1 MKHGIKEDAVSP
13 PHAGIPL
20 WPKDRT
26 ILEREV
32 MEFRPF
38 GLDEQGHT
46 IRDLSGMSIRAIV
59 VYLEKSLSRE
69 RGDVAG
75 SQAVE
80 DLCRLLNQRIKD
92 PVYHV
97 TPDFLRNAW
106 NSYSYE
112 FTAYLYELC
121 EHMSGDPRFVF
132 RGGMEKASSIMQVLA
147 RPFSLAQIYGM
158 FPYFG
163 NKFASGSV
171 EFRVVEVTPASA
183 TLAMKF
189 SDRTLRQFGPYRRRC
204 AHLMCQAAQGIMAAV
219 PVRVHGL
226 PPATLTELSC
236 IANDEEWC
244 QWVIRWQVEGQSTW
258 RHRVWQ
264 IVAGAGEDRSSQVRP
279 HVSHSHEPAKDTPPK
294 GTVGDRGVEAA
305 PILTA
310 TGATLSQRHMMW
322 SFCGALAGL
331 ILAVGL
337 RVMNPSTS
345 LGEVILLGLAPML
358 VARLLINRHLRLESQ
373 HREALIQE
381 QITIV
386 ESRHE
391 ELREAY
397 LEQEQTRVELRRKVA
412 QLTAL
417 HRAGLLFS
425 STLDREALLQK
436 VLEALTSD
444 LQYDRA
450 MISFYD
456 PVRQVVKDARVLG
469 VSPEI
474 QAFARAR
481 EIPVTDPMSPEGLV
495 LLQGQ
500 PLLVGDVQA
509 VWDRIHPLNQQLA
522 LLTQTKAWI
531 AVPLKVKD
539 RILGSLTV
547 DRIQAHSLTQDDLE
561 LMMTVA
567 HQVAI
572 ALDNASAYEQIEDL
586 NVGLEV
592 KVRERTAELEQ
603 ADRLRSQFLSHVSH
617 ELKTPL
623 TSIKGFL
630 QNLLD
635 GLTGPLNE
643 KQQRYLSRMLENSNR
658 LIRMIEDLLDR
669 TRIQS
674 GRLDL
679 IPGEIDLWPCV
690 ADAVEQL
697 RLLAQA
703 KQQTLEAVAPPAPL
717 MVWADRD
724 RLIQI
729 VMNLVQNAVKF
740 TPEAG
745 SITVTVRQENQTLA
759 GVSVR
764 DTGPGIPPEF
774 LDQIFDPFFRVK
786 QVRSGTKGLGLGLS
800 IVRTLVELQGGTI
813 AARSEPGQ
821 GAELS
826 FTIPLL
832 PTIAVPLGRAPV
844 AAPRILVVE
853 DDPDIRQL
861 VQDCLQARG
870 YRVQSALDGV
880 RALEAVR
887 AETFEGMIL
896 DIGIPSLDGIDVL
909 RQIRR
914 WDQQIPIVMVT
925 ASGSKELAVRAIG
938 MGAQAYVLKPFD
950 VDELQ
955 RVADYWFRP
964 LERPSSE
971 SAGESSR
978 SR

>member
-1 MKHGIKEDAVSP
+1 MNSSMTDEVELKTQSGL
-13 PHAGIPL
+13 GL
-20 WPKDRT
+20 LPKDRT

-38 GLDEQGHT
+38 GLDEQGYT
-46 IRDLSGMSIRAIV
+46 IRDLSGMSIRAVV
-59 VYLEKSLSRE
+59 VYLEKSLARE
-69 RGDVAG
+69 RGASVG

-92 PVYHV
+92 SVYHV
-97 TPDFLRNAW
+97 TPELLKNAW
-106 NSYSYE
+106 KSYSYE
-112 FTAYLYELC
+112 FTAYLYEFC
-121 EHMSGDPRFVF
+121 ERMSGDPRFVF

-189 SDRTLRQFGPYRRRC
+189 SGRTLRQFGPYRRRC
-204 AHLMCQAAQGIMAAV
+204 AQLMCQAAQGIMAAV

-236 IANDEEWC
+236 IANDDEWC
-244 QWVIRWQVEGQSTW
+244 QWAIRWQVEGQGTW

-264 IVAGAGEDRSSQVRP
+264 MVAGPGEDRSSQVRP
-279 HVSHSHEPAKDTPPK
+279 HVSHSHEQAEDTPSK
-294 GTVGDRGVEAA
+294 GSVGDRGVDVA
-305 PILTA
+305 PIHVAAGT
-310 TGATLSQRHMMW
+310 TPSQRHVTW
-322 SFCGALAGL
+322 AFCGALAGL
-331 ILAVGL
+331 TLAVGF
-337 RVMNPSTS
+337 RVMNPSAS
-345 LGEVILLGLAPML
+345 WGEVILLGLVPML
-358 VARLLINRHLRLESQ
+358 VTGVLINRHLRLESQ
-373 HREALIQE
+373 QREALIQE
-381 QITIV
+381 QITFV

-397 LEQEQTRVELRRKVA
+397 LEQEQTRVELRRKVS

-425 STLDREALLQK
+425 STLDREALMQK

-456 PVRQVVKDARVLG
+456 PVRRVVMDARLLG

-481 EIPVTDPMSPEGLV
+481 EIPVTDPMSQEGIV
-495 LLQGQ
+495 LLQGR
-500 PLLVGDVQA
+500 PLLIGDVQA

-531 AVPLKVKD
+531 AVPLKIKD

-547 DRIQAHSLTQDDLE
+547 DRIQEHSLTQDDLE

-572 ALDNASAYEQIEDL
+572 ALDNASAYEQIEEL
-586 NVGLEV
+586 NVGLEA

-643 KQQRYLSRMLENSNR
+643 KQQRYLSRMLENSGR
-658 LIRMIEDLLDR
+658 LIRMIEALLDR

-679 IPGEIDLWPCV
+679 VPGEIDLGHCV
-690 ADAVEQL
+690 SDAVEQL

-724 RLIQI
+724 HLIQI
-729 VMNLVQNAVKF
+729 VTNLVQNAVKF
-740 TPEAG
+740 TPEGG
-745 SITVTVRQENQTLA
+745 SIMVTVRQDNQTLA

-764 DTGPGIPPEF
+764 DTGPGIPLEF
-774 LDQIFDPFFRVK
+774 LEQIFDPFFRVR
-786 QVRSGTKGLGLGLS
+786 QVRSGIKGLGLGLS

-813 AARSEPGQ
+813 AARSEPGR
-821 GAELS
+821 GAELY

-832 PTIAVPLGRAPV
+832 PTIAVPLCSAS
-844 AAPRILVVE
+844 ADAPRILVVE

-861 VQDCLQARG
+861 L
-870 YRVQSALDGV
+870 
-880 RALEAVR
+880 
-887 AETFEGMIL
+887 
-896 DIGIPSLDGIDVL
+896 
-909 RQIRR
+909 
-914 WDQQIPIVMVT
+914 
-925 ASGSKELAVRAIG
+925 
-938 MGAQAYVLKPFD
+938 
-950 VDELQ
+950 
-955 RVADYWFRP
+955 
-964 LERPSSE
+964 
-971 SAGESSR
+971 
-978 SR
+978 

>member
-1 MKHGIKEDAVSP
+1 
-13 PHAGIPL
+13 
-20 WPKDRT
+20 
-26 ILEREV
+26 

-38 GLDEQGHT
+38 GLDERGHT
-46 IRDLSGMSIRAIV
+46 IRDLSGMSIRPVI
-59 VYLEKSLSRE
+59 VYLETSLSRE
-69 RGDVAG
+69 RGAMAG
-75 SQAVE
+75 KQAVQE
-80 DLCRLLNQRIKD
+80 LCRLLNERIRD

-97 TPDFLRNAW
+97 TPEFLKNAW

-112 FTAYLYELC
+112 FTAYLYEFC
-121 EHMSGDPRFVF
+121 ERISGDPRFVF
-132 RGGMEKASSIMQVLA
+132 RGGMEKASPIMQVLA
-147 RPFSLAQIYGM
+147 RPFSLSQIYGM

-163 NKFASGSV
+163 NKFASGSIV
-171 EFRVVEVTPASA
+171 CRVVEVTPVSA

-204 AHLMCQAAQGIMAAV
+204 AQLMCQAAQGIMAAV
-219 PVRVHGL
+219 PARVHGL

-236 IANDEEWC
+236 IANDDEWC
-244 QWVIRWQVEGQSTW
+244 QWVIRWQVTGQGTW
-258 RHRVWQ
+258 GQRVWQ
-264 IVAGAGEDRSSQVRP
+264 RVARQNISGSDESAEDIRS
-279 HVSHSHEPAKDTPPK
+279 K
-294 GTVGDRGVEAA
+294 GTVRDRGVELAPVHAA
-305 PILTA
+305 AHITHTPRHVTWFFW
-310 TGATLSQRHMMW
+310 GAI
-322 SFCGALAGL
+322 AGL
-331 ILAVGL
+331 ALGVGF
-337 RVMNPSTS
+337 RVMNPSVS

-358 VARLLINRHLRLESQ
+358 VAGMLINRHLRMESQ
-373 HREALIQE
+373 RREALIQE
-381 QITIV
+381 QITFV

-425 STLDREALLQK
+425 STLDREALMQK

-450 MISFYD
+450 MVSFYD
-456 PVRQVVKDARVLG
+456 PVRQVVKDARLLG
-469 VSPEI
+469 LSPEI

-481 EIPVTDPMSPEGLV
+481 EIPVTDPASPEGIV

-500 PLLVGDVQA
+500 PLLLGDVQA
-509 VWDRIHPLNQQLA
+509 VWDRLHPLNQQLA
-522 LLTQTKAWI
+522 SMMQTKAMI
-531 AVPLKVKD
+531 AVPLKTKD

-547 DRIQAHSLTQDDLE
+547 DRIREHSLTQDDLE
-561 LMMTVA
+561 LLMTVA

-586 NVGLEV
+586 NVGLEA

-603 ADRLRSQFLSHVSH
+603 ADRVRSQFLSHVSH

-643 KQQRYLSRMLENSNR
+643 KQQRYLSRMLDNSDR

-679 IPGEIDLWPCV
+679 LPGEIDLGHCV
-690 ADAVEQL
+690 ADVVEQL

-703 KQQTLEAVAPPAPL
+703 KGPTLEAIVPPVPL
-717 MVWADRD
+717 MVWADHD

-729 VMNLVQNAVKF
+729 VTNLVQNAVKF
-740 TPEAG
+740 TPAG
-745 SITVTVRQENQTLA
+745 GGIVVTVRQENQTLA
-759 GVSVR
+759 GVSVC
-764 DTGPGIPPEF
+764 DTGPGIPQGF

-786 QVRSGTKGLGLGLS
+786 QARSGTKGLGLGLS

-813 AARSEPGQ
+813 VARSEPGQ
-821 GAELS
+821 GAQLS
-826 FTIPLL
+826 FTVPLL
-832 PTIAVPLGRAPV
+832 PTIAMPLGGASPD
-844 AAPRILVVE
+844 APRILVVD

-861 VQDCLQARG
+861 LQDRLRAKG
-870 YRVQSALDGV
+870 YRAQSAADGV
-880 RALEAVR
+880 QALEAVR

-896 DIGIPSLDGIDVL
+896 DISLPSMDGMDVL
-909 RQIRR
+909 RQIRK

-925 ASGSKELAVRAIG
+925 ASGSKELAVRAIS
-938 MGAQAYVLKPFD
+938 MGAQAYLLKPFD

-955 RVADYWFRP
+955 RIVEYWFRP

-971 SAGESSR
+971 SAVSR
-978 SR
+978 AGSDE

>member
-1 MKHGIKEDAVSP
+1 MTDETDRTMQADCR
-13 PHAGIPL
+13 L
-20 WPKDRT
+20 LPKDRT
-26 ILEREV
+26 ILEREM

-38 GLDEQGHT
+38 GLDVQGHT

-59 VYLEKSLSRE
+59 VYLEKFMARE
-69 RGDVAG
+69 RGAVAG
-75 SQAVE
+75 RQAVE
-80 DLCRLLNQRIKD
+80 ELCALLNQRIKD

-106 NSYSYE
+106 NSYTYE
-112 FTAYLYELC
+112 FAAYVYEFC
-121 EHMSGDPRFVF
+121 ERMSGDPRFVF

-147 RPFSLAQIYGM
+147 RPFSLSQIYGM

-171 EFRVVEVTPASA
+171 EFRVVEVTPISA

-204 AHLMCQAAQGIMAAV
+204 AQLMCQAAQGIMAAV
-219 PVRVHGL
+219 PVRVHGQ

-236 IANDEEWC
+236 VANDDEWC
-244 QWVIRWQVEGQSTW
+244 QWAIHWQGEGTW

-264 IVAGAGEDRSSQVRP
+264 IVAGTGGNRAPGNRPRLSHASTGALLKESAGDGEGEAARTFP
-279 HVSHSHEPAKDTPPK
+279 
-294 GTVGDRGVEAA
+294 TVGVT
-305 PILTA
+305 PV
-310 TGATLSQRHMMW
+310 QRHVRW
-322 SFCGALAGL
+322 LLFGAFTGLTLA
-331 ILAVGL
+331 AGL
-337 RVMNPSTS
+337 RVMNPSVS
-345 LGEVILLGLAPML
+345 WGEVILLGVMPML
-358 VARLLINRHLRLESQ
+358 VASMMTNRRLRLESQ
-373 HREALIQE
+373 RREALIQE
-381 QITIV
+381 QITFV

-397 LEQEQTRVELRRKVA
+397 LGQEQTRVELRRKVT

-425 STLDREALLQK
+425 STLDREELMQK

-444 LQYDRA
+444 LHYDRA

-456 PVRQVVKDARVLG
+456 PVRQVVGDARAFG
-469 VSPEI
+469 VSPQI

-481 EIPVTDPMSPEGLV
+481 EIPVTDPMSLEGIV

-509 VWDRIHPLNQQLA
+509 VWDRIHPLNQQLT
-522 LLTQTKAWI
+522 LLTQTKSWI
-531 AVPLKVKD
+531 AVPLKIKD
-539 RILGSLTV
+539 RIFGSLMV

-572 ALDNASAYEQIEDL
+572 ALDNAAAYEQIEAL
-586 NVGLEV
+586 NVGLEA

-617 ELKTPL
+617 ELRTPL

-643 KQQRYLSRMLENSNR
+643 KQQRYVSRVLDNSNR

-679 IPGEIDLWPCV
+679 APGEVDLGHCV

-703 KQQTLEAVAPPAPL
+703 KHQTLEVIGPPASL
-717 MVWADRD
+717 VVWADRD

-729 VMNLVQNAVKF
+729 IMNLVQNAVKF
-740 TPEAG
+740 TPDGG
-745 SITVTVRQENQTLA
+745 SIKVTVRQENQALA
-759 GVSVR
+759 GISVL
-764 DTGPGIPPEF
+764 DTGPGISPEF
-774 LDQIFDPFFRVK
+774 LDQIFDPFFRAK
-786 QVRSGTKGLGLGLS
+786 QARSGIKGLGLGLS
-800 IVRTLVELQGGTI
+800 IVRTLVELHGGAI
-813 AARSEPGQ
+813 AARSEPGR

-832 PTIAVPLGRAPV
+832 PTMAMPRGPASPDP
-844 AAPRILVVE
+844 PRILVAE

-861 VQDCLQARG
+861 LQDRLGGMG
-870 YRVQSALDGV
+870 YRVQSAVDGV

-887 AETFEGMIL
+887 TETFQGMIL
-896 DIGIPSLDGIDVL
+896 DMGISSMEGLDVL
-909 RQIRR
+909 REIRKL
-914 WDQQIPIVMVT
+914 DQQLPIVMVT
-925 ASGSKELAVRAIG
+925 ASGAKELAVRAIG
-938 MGAQAYVLKPFD
+938 LGAQAYMLKPFD
-950 VDELQ
+950 VDQLQ

-964 LERPSSE
+964 LERLSSE
-971 SAGESSR
+971 AAGESSIPG
-978 SR
+978 SVK

>member
-1 MKHGIKEDAVSP
+1 
-13 PHAGIPL
+13 
-20 WPKDRT
+20 
-26 ILEREV
+26 

-38 GLDEQGHT
+38 GLDERGHT
-46 IRDLSGMSIRAIV
+46 IRDLSGMSIRPVI
-59 VYLEKSLSRE
+59 VYLETSLSRE
-69 RGDVAG
+69 RGAIAG
-75 SQAVE
+75 SQAVQE
-80 DLCRLLNQRIKD
+80 LCRLLNQRIKD

-97 TPDFLRNAW
+97 TPEFLKNAW

-112 FTAYLYELC
+112 FTAYLYEFC
-121 EHMSGDPRFVF
+121 ERISGDPRFVF
-132 RGGMEKASSIMQVLA
+132 RGGMEKASPIMQVLA
-147 RPFSLAQIYGM
+147 RPFSLSQIYGM

-163 NKFASGSV
+163 NKFASGSIIC
-171 EFRVVEVTPASA
+171 RVVEVTPISA

-204 AHLMCQAAQGIMAAV
+204 AQLMCQAAQGIMSAV
-219 PVRVHGL
+219 PARVHGL

-236 IANDEEWC
+236 IANDDEWC
-244 QWVIRWQVEGQSTW
+244 QWAIRWQVAGQGTW
-258 RHRVWQ
+258 GQRVRQ
-264 IVAGAGEDRSSQVRP
+264 RVARPGKDRLSQVLQS
-279 HVSHSHEPAKDTPPK
+279 VLDSHESTEGAPAK
-294 GTVGDRGVEAA
+294 GSVHDRGVELA
-305 PILTA
+305 PIHAAANT
-310 TGATLSQRHMMW
+310 TQTHTRRHVSW
-322 SFCGALAGL
+322 FFWGALAGL
-331 ILAVGL
+331 ALAVGL
-337 RVMNPSTS
+337 RVMNPSLS

-358 VARLLINRHLRLESQ
+358 VAGMLINRHLRMESQ
-373 HREALIQE
+373 QREALIQE
-381 QITIV
+381 QITFV

-417 HRAGLLFS
+417 HRARLLFS
-425 STLDREALLQK
+425 STLEREALMQK

-450 MISFYD
+450 MVSFYD
-456 PVRQVVKDARVLG
+456 PVRQVVKDARLLG

-474 QAFARAR
+474 QEFARAR
-481 EIPVTDPMSPEGLV
+481 EIPVTDPMSPEGIV

-500 PLLVGDVQA
+500 PLLLGDVQT
-509 VWDRIHPLNQQLA
+509 VWDRLHPLNQQLA
-522 LLTQTKAWI
+522 SLMQTKALI
-531 AVPLKVKD
+531 AVPLKTKD

-547 DRIQAHSLTQDDLE
+547 DRIREHSLTQDDLE

-572 ALDNASAYEQIEDL
+572 ALDNASAYEQIEEL
-586 NVGLEV
+586 NVGLEA

-603 ADRLRSQFLSHVSH
+603 ADRVRSQFLSHVSH

-643 KQQRYLSRMLENSNR
+643 KQQRYLSRMLENSDR

-679 IPGEIDLWPCV
+679 VPVEIDLGHCV
-690 ADAVEQL
+690 ADVVEQL

-703 KQQTLEAVAPPAPL
+703 KRQTLEAVVPPAPL

-729 VMNLVQNAVKF
+729 ITNLVQNAVKF
-740 TPEAG
+740 TPEGG
-745 SITVTVRQENQTLA
+745 SIMVTVRQEDQTLA
-759 GVSVR
+759 GVSVC
-764 DTGPGIPPEF
+764 DTGPGIPRGF

-786 QVRSGTKGLGLGLS
+786 QARSGTKGLGLGLS

-813 AARSEPGQ
+813 VARSEPGQ
-821 GAELS
+821 GADLS
-826 FTIPLL
+826 FTVPLL
-832 PTIAVPLGRAPV
+832 PTIAEPLGTAS
-844 AAPRILVVE
+844 AEAPRILVVD

-861 VQDCLQARG
+861 LQDRLRAKG
-870 YRVQSALDGV
+870 YRVQSAADGV
-880 RALEAVR
+880 QALEAVR

-896 DIGIPSLDGIDVL
+896 DIGLPSMDGMDVL

-925 ASGSKELAVRAIG
+925 ASGSKELAVRAIS
-938 MGAQAYVLKPFD
+938 MGAQAYLLKPFD

-955 RVADYWFRP
+955 RIVDYWFRP

-971 SAGESSR
+971 SAVSR
-978 SR
+978 ARQDE